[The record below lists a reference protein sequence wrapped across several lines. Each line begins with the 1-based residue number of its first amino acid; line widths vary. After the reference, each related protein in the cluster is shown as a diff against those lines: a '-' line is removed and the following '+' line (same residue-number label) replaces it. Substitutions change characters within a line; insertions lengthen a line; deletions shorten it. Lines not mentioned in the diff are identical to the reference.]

1 MAKIRISIEPT
12 KDTRKQLAYGTKLY
26 GSALI
31 GYLIFAKAQAIGDD
45 IGNILTKALDNSPVI
60 QALKGNSSVDL
71 PAHLGLSDQK
81 AFALVNGIND
91 LILSG
96 IRIIQKTKNDFPYV
110 RVQAVPADWEK
121 YLSIP
126 GAVYISQP
134 SGITIPVMRWL
145 LLDPS
150 IDIGQ
155 AAYDIVFRGT
165 HGGKFDAQIKNV
177 SRSGR
182 AIMASLK
189 SLGGSNGY
197 VLPSIISGTSGE
209 NFIEHALSQPNVTEQ
224 IVQAITKRIS

>member
-1 MAKIRISIEPT
+1 MAKMKINIETT
-12 KDTRKQLAYGTKLY
+12 KATRKQLEYGTKLY
-26 GSALI
+26 GSALV

-45 IGNILTKALDNSPVI
+45 IGNILVTALENSPVMKS
-60 QALKGNSSVDL
+60 LRGSSSIDL
-71 PAHLGLSDQK
+71 PAHLGLDNQK
-81 AFALVNGIND
+81 ASAIADGIND
-91 LILSG
+91 IILNG

-110 RVQAVPADWEK
+110 RVQAVQADWEK

-126 GAVYISQP
+126 GAEYVSHP

-155 AAYDIVFRGT
+155 AAYDIVFKGKY
-165 HGGKFDAQIKNV
+165 GGKFDARIQNV

-197 VLPSIISGTSGE
+197 VLPSIISGTAGS
-209 NFIEHALSQPNVTEQ
+209 NFIEYTLSQPGIINQ
-224 IVQAITKRIS
+224 IVQAITKRIN